1 MLYDLTF
8 IAPPRISLRQFT
20 HILERAQSPAL
31 KEAAELYQTCI
42 NFKVDPAVALAFFK
56 HESSCGTAGVAR
68 DTKNWGNIRRSQGRA
83 IRVANGWAYYASW
96 KDSLSDWCALITT
109 QYCTRWKLTSVRLA
123 LPRYAPS
130 SDRNVP
136 AKYIGAVLADVS
148 AWIAAD
154 VDVPQPDPIELHT
167 FRVRERL
174 TDRVIVRA
182 AATRHSAKV
191 GSLAA
196 GDPFEGYEVPGAE
209 VSYPELGTSRTWVRN
224 AAGTKFVWRGLF
236 DD

>member
-8 IAPPRISLRQFT
+8 IAPPRISLGQFT
-20 HILERAQSPAL
+20 RALERAQSPAL
-31 KEAAELYQTCI
+31 KEATELYQTCI
-42 NFKVDPAVALAFFK
+42 TFGVDPAVALAFFK

-68 DTKNWGNIRRSQGRA
+68 ETRNWGNIRRSQGRA
-83 IRVANGWAYYASW
+83 LRVANGWAYYASW
-96 KDSLSDWCALITT
+96 KDSLADWCQLITS
-109 QYCTRWKLTSVRLA
+109 QYVQRWKLTSLRLA
-123 LPRYAPS
+123 LPRYAPT
-130 SDRNVP
+130 SDGNAP
-136 AKYIGAVLADVS
+136 NKYIDAVLADVS

-154 VDVPQPDPIELHT
+154 VDVPQPDPVELRT
-167 FRVRERL
+167 FHVRERL

-182 AATRHSAKV
+182 AATRDSAKV

-209 VSYPELGTSRTWVRN
+209 VSYPQLGTSRTWVRN